1 METIE
6 AKVLKVCLDSPDDD
20 ALLRD
25 LESLIKI
32 EGDRAYPIIFS
43 LFASLKLPQEE
54 AKRHWLQL
62 LAHRQG
68 LLDLLKRPMTLVTV
82 LCDYLASRTDF
93 KINPKLVDIKSFE
106 HVIRTSTHDALTGLL
121 NRNYF
126 QDTLGHQL
134 AQAKRFD
141 SNLSLLFID
150 IDDFKEVNDGYGHV
164 VGDSVIRRVAKIIKT
179 EIRQSDLA
187 IRYGGE
193 EFVVL
198 MPGTASIEALVLAER
213 IRSSIAE
220 AVLVTDA
227 GDIRMS
233 ISGGVATYPL
243 EAKNKDE
250 LVYYADSALY
260 LSKGAG
266 KNRISVF
273 KEDKRRFMRI
283 DVSEPVRIRPLD
295 FNSVEEFSGFS
306 KDIGIGGILFEN
318 NYPFDLGTKVQLTI
332 RLNEKGP
339 TLLIG
344 TVVRVEVVGEDLFD
358 IGMALSFKELDKI
371 VRSDITKV
379 LVKSD
384 KDVGRRKDQTA
395 LIR

>member
-6 AKVLKVCLDSPDDD
+6 PKVLKICLNSSDDNI
-20 ALLRD
+20 LLKD
-25 LESLIKI
+25 LQSLIDV
-32 EGDRAYPIIFS
+32 EGDMTYPVIFS
-43 LFASLKLPQEE
+43 LLANLKLSQEE
-54 AKRHWLQL
+54 AKLHWFQL
-62 LAHRQG
+62 LAHREG
-68 LLDLLKRPMTLVTV
+68 LLGLVKRPMTLVTV
-82 LCDYLASRTDF
+82 LCDYLASRDDLE
-93 KINPKLVDIKSFE
+93 INPKLVDIKSFE

-134 AQAKRFD
+134 AQTQRFD

-150 IDDFKEVNDGYGHV
+150 IDDFKEINDEFGHV
-164 VGDSVIRRVAKIIKT
+164 VGDNVICRVAEIIKD

-198 MPGTASIEALVLAER
+198 MPGTASIDALVLAER
-213 IRSSIAE
+213 IRTNIAE
-220 AVLVTDA
+220 SVLVTDT

-233 ISGGVATYPL
+233 ISGGVATYPV
-243 EAKNKDE
+243 EAKNGEE
-250 LVYYADSALY
+250 LVYFADSALY

-283 DVSEPVRIRPLD
+283 EVSEPVRIRPLD
-295 FNSVEEFSGFS
+295 FNSVEEFSGIS

-318 NYPFDLGTKVQLTI
+318 NFPFDLGTKVQLTI
-332 RLNEKGP
+332 RLNQKDL

-344 TVVRVEVVGEDLFD
+344 TVVRVELVGKDLFD

-371 VRSDITKV
+371 VRSEITKV
-379 LVKSD
+379 LTKND
-384 KDVGRRKDQTA
+384 KDVTSHDDRKFHNK
-395 LIR
+395 